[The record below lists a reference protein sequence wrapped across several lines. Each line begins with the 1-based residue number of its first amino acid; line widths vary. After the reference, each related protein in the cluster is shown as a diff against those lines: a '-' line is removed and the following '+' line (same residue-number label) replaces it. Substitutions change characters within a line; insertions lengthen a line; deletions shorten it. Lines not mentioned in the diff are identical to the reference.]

1 MHIDSAVLPQTDILR
16 NPPLDT
22 LQAALQ
28 PSAASPAPA
37 SGQHGSGLAPHRL
50 KRVLACIDL
59 RLAEPIQVCELADE
73 VHMSPFHFTRM
84 FKLATG
90 HSPHKYI
97 TLQRVER
104 AKELLATSDM
114 PIAAIATAVGYQTQA
129 HFTGVFSRHAGT
141 TPKVFRVARN
151 NAAARLAPHAQA
163 EPEPRVGAGTPA

>member
-1 MHIDSAVLPQTDILR
+1 MEQRTLILNTQIPPDAQHIANDEAVRLAELAVPLPAEAT
-16 NPPLDT
+16 
-22 LQAALQ
+22 AAGHRW
-28 PSAASPAPA
+28 A
-37 SGQHGSGLAPHRL
+37 GLAPHRL

-90 HSPHKYI
+90 HSPHKFI
-97 TLQRVER
+97 TLRRVER
-104 AKELLATSDM
+104 AKELLASSDM

-141 TPKVFRVARN
+141 TPKVFRVAQRE
-151 NAAARLAPHAQA
+151 AVTAQIA
-163 EPEPRVGAGTPA
+163 EA

>member
-1 MHIDSAVLPQTDILR
+1 MVSASTPADAQRIANRESVALPR
-16 NPPLDT
+16 MFSPLP
-22 LQAALQ
+22 ARE
-28 PSAASPAPA
+28 PSPLPRAW
-37 SGQHGSGLAPHRL
+37 SGLAPHRL
-50 KRVLACIDL
+50 KRVLAHIEL
-59 RLAEPIQVCELADE
+59 RLAEPIPVRELAEE